1 MDQIAKMR
9 LECTEALKLSPYFKI
24 NLSAEAST
32 FMKRIILTLTIL
44 ALLLITSLET
54 VASNTFQVEQGA
66 TLRRL
71 RLPILMYHYVS
82 ELPPHADEIRRGL
95 TVTPSIF
102 KSHMQYLHDQGYN
115 TISLY
120 DLYDALTNGKSLP
133 PKSIILT
140 FDDGYED
147 AYTNVFP
154 ILKQFGF
161 IGTFFII
168 TSRPDANDPNY
179 MSWQQIAEMSRAGM
193 SMEPHT
199 KDHLDL
205 RQRDHDFL
213 IYQMKGSIESLKAY
227 TGRIPRMFDYPVGH
241 YDAATL
247 QVAKE
252 LGVWI
257 GVSTANGDLQ
267 TTSGRLHLPRL
278 RIAGNMSVAAL
289 ASILRH

>member
-1 MDQIAKMR
+1 M
-9 LECTEALKLSPYFKI
+9 
-24 NLSAEAST
+24 
-32 FMKRIILTLTIL
+32 MKLTLVIL
-44 ALLLITSLET
+44 MSLIMLVMTG
-54 VASNTFQVEQGA
+54 VAAFASSDNARPKQGN

-71 RLPILMYHYVS
+71 HVPILMYHYVS
-82 ELPPHADEIRRGL
+82 ELPPNADEIRRGL
-95 TVTPSIF
+95 TVTPAIF
-102 KSHMQYLHDQGYN
+102 KAHMQYLHNQGYT

-120 DLYDALTNGKSLP
+120 DLYNALTKGILLP
-133 PKSIILT
+133 PKSIVLT

-154 ILKQFGF
+154 VLKQFGF
-161 IGTFFII
+161 IGTFFVI

-179 MSWQQIAEMSRAGM
+179 MSWPQIAEMSRAGM

-199 KDHLDL
+199 KDHVDL

-213 IYQMKGSIESLKAY
+213 IYQMQGSIESLAAY
-227 TGRIPRMFDYPVGH
+227 TGHMPRMFDYPVGH
-241 YDAATL
+241 YDTATL
-247 QVAKE
+247 TVVKE

-278 RIAGNMSVAAL
+278 RIAGNMSVSAL
-289 ASILRH
+289 ASILRYP

>member
-1 MDQIAKMR
+1 
-9 LECTEALKLSPYFKI
+9 
-24 NLSAEAST
+24 
-32 FMKRIILTLTIL
+32 MKRVFLTLTFT
-44 ALLLITSLET
+44 LLLLMMTGAIF
-54 VASNTFQVEQGA
+54 ASNPVNLDQGI

-71 RLPILMYHYVS
+71 RIPILMYHYVS
-82 ELPPHADEIRRGL
+82 ELPRNADETRRGL
-95 TVTPSIF
+95 TVTPEIF
-102 KSHMQYLHDQGYN
+102 TAHMQYLHDQGYT

-120 DLYDALTNGKSLP
+120 DLYDALTKGKLLP
-133 PKSIILT
+133 PKSIVLT

-154 ILKQFGF
+154 VLKQFGF
-161 IGTFFII
+161 TGTFFII
-168 TSRPDANDPNY
+168 TARPDANDPAY
-179 MSWQQIAEMSRAGM
+179 MSWSQIKEMSNAGM

-199 KDHLDL
+199 KDHVDL

-213 IYQMKGSIESLKAY
+213 IYQMKGSIESLAAY
-227 TGRIPRMFDYPVGH
+227 TGHAPRMFDYPVGH

-247 QVAKE
+247 QVARE

-289 ASILRH
+289 ASILRHS